1 MTLGTSLGWHV
12 GELNASLDQS
22 LVDLGKVGQSLLL
35 VLKLLTPLLNQIS
48 DPVLNLLVHF
58 GVVEHS
64 DELFEEGLASD
75 LFVERCA
82 AFVHE
87 DVE

>member
-1 MTLGTSLGWHV
+1 MVKLNPFVCQIRRNNKLTRVKDVRCFIESLSGLIDKRW
-12 GELNASLDQS
+12 
-22 LVDLGKVGQSLLL
+22 LVAY
-35 VLKLLTPLLNQIS
+35 
-48 DPVLNLLVHF
+48 LLVHF

-64 DELFEEGLASD
+64 DKLFEEGLASD
-75 LFVERCA
+75 LFVERCV

>member
-1 MTLGTSLGWHV
+1 MSDVRCFIESLFALID
-12 GELNASLDQS
+12 ERC
-22 LVDLGKVGQSLLL
+22 LVAY
-35 VLKLLTPLLNQIS
+35 
-48 DPVLNLLVHF
+48 LLVHF